1 MAKVC
6 PKCNADNSDLAK
18 YCDQCAAPIS
28 PEAEAELA
36 ARVNQA
42 GAAGRSNVMVNWVG
56 IIVILAIVGAAGWLL
71 FTSHPTKP
79 GEMPPAAT
87 AGMGETADGK
97 NPHAQVSAD
106 GMNGDIMKQIADAKA
121 ELDKD
126 PLNTTAL
133 ASLYQMY
140 GMIGRQQQLRPYL
153 DKAYE
158 ALLKKRSSLGKDAQG
173 VLSEIVLAA
182 LSGQDLEGA
191 TGVLQKYQQLDPKN
205 LSIIGMLGDVY
216 FDANKFDDAI
226 KWYTQYLDQAKPE
239 VAGEVYW
246 RVRTDRATMYL
257 NCGKPVDGK
266 DSVQLAISE
275 LEYITTQTPALWNA
289 WFNLGAA
296 YSAAKQKD
304 KAKAA
309 WQKALTLSTGEAD
322 KWRVEAELA
331 KLEGKEPPPPPANP
345 HGNMG
350 APGAD
355 AANPHGGMDMGGAG
369 GGTANPHGDMGGD
382 GTTANPHGGM
392 GGGGAE
398 NPHGG
403 GGSQSGSGV

>member
-1 MAKVC
+1 MARVC

-36 ARVNQA
+36 ARASQA
-42 GAAGRSNVMVNWVG
+42 GPAGRSNVMVNWVG
-56 IIVILAIVGAAGWLL
+56 IVVILAIIGAAGWLL
-71 FTSHPTKP
+71 FASHPTKP
-79 GEMPPAAT
+79 DAMPAAAD
-87 AGMGETADGK
+87 AGAAGTP
-97 NPHAQVSAD
+97 NPHAQAATG
-106 GMNGDIMKQIADAKA
+106 GMNGDIMKQIADGKA
-121 ELDKD
+121 ALEKD

-140 GMIGRQQQLRPYL
+140 GMIGRQEQLRPYL
-153 DKAYE
+153 DKAYD
-158 ALLKKRSSLGKDAQG
+158 ALVKKRSSLGEEAQG
-173 VLSEIVLAA
+173 VLSELVLAA

-191 TGVLQKYQQLDPKN
+191 TGLLEKYQQLDPKN

-216 FDANKFDDAI
+216 FDANKYDDAI

-257 NCGKPVDGK
+257 NSGKPVDGK
-266 DSVQLAISE
+266 DNVALAVSE
-275 LEYITTQTPALWNA
+275 LEYITQQAPALWNA

-296 YSAAKQKD
+296 YSTAKQKD

-331 KLEGKEPPPPPANP
+331 KLEGKEPPPQPANP

-350 APGAD
+350 APGGD
-355 AANPHGGMDMGGAG
+355 TANPHGGMDMGGG
-369 GGTANPHGDMGGD
+369 GME
-382 GTTANPHGGM
+382 NPHGGM
-392 GGGGAE
+392 GGGGME

-403 GGSQSGSGV
+403 GGGQSGSGA